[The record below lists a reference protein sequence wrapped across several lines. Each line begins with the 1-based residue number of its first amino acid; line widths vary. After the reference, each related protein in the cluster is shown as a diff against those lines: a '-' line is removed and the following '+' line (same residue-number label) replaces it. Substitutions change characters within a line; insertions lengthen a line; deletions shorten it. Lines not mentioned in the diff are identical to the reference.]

1 MLGRR
6 AARGGLDS
14 PTVDPLTL
22 LPDGVAPLG
31 ALLLI
36 ATATLTAAVTATFG
50 LGGGVLL
57 LVVLLSVMSPAMAIP
72 VHAVLQTGANASRA
86 WLMRRDVRV
95 PVLLWFVPG
104 SLIGVA
110 LASLVVVDVP
120 TRWLSLA
127 LALFILWSVWAP
139 RPKRRP
145 VPPRR
150 FLAVG
155 VFGSFL
161 TMFVGATGP
170 VLAAFL
176 SPERHG
182 RLATVA
188 THGACMTVQHLMKI
202 IAFALLGFSL
212 ADWAPL
218 VVAMLAGGTLG
229 SLVGRHLLRRLPEAL
244 FRHGFRWL
252 MTALALRMLYR
263 AAFPAG

>member
-1 MLGRR
+1 MDFL
-6 AARGGLDS
+6 A
-14 PTVDPLTL
+14 L
-22 LPDGVAPLG
+22 LPDGVAPL
-31 ALLLI
+31 AAVLLV
-36 ATATLTAAVTATFG
+36 ACATLTSAVTATFG

-57 LVVLLSVMSPAMAIP
+57 LVVLLSVMPPAMAIP
-72 VHAVLQTGANASRA
+72 VHAVLQTGSNASRA
-86 WLMRRDVRV
+86 WLMRREVLV
-95 PVLLWFVPG
+95 PVLLWFLPG

-139 RPKRRP
+139 KPDPRAL
-145 VPPRR
+145 PPRS

-155 VFGSFL
+155 AFGSFL

-176 SPERHG
+176 SPERYG

-202 IAFALLGFSL
+202 VAFALLGFSL

-218 VVAMLAGGTLG
+218 VVLMLAGGFLG
-229 SLVGRHLLRRLPEAL
+229 SLVGRQLLGRMPEAL
-244 FRHGFRWL
+244 FRRGFRWL
-252 MTALALRMLYR
+252 MTALALRMLFR
-263 AAFPAG
+263 VAFPAG